1 MKRKLSTKIFT
12 AVLAASMSM
21 SSLPVY
27 AATTTEA
34 ATSTSSSTQTSETK
48 TSSAETSS
56 TKDAKAND
64 TSSVSKSEVT
74 KDTASTSKDTSSSS
88 KDTKTTSTSTTADK
102 KSDVKTSTTS
112 TETTTET
119 TTETVTTTKKVEK
132 ETEKKATSDISKTVD
147 GVKVTA
153 HTKGILPD
161 GVELDVKS
169 ISNSDLQKYEDIVNK
184 DDPLF
189 TAKKAYDISLSKDG
203 KEYQPETDDKTVE
216 ISVSGAIGVAA
227 NDLKVYHMEDSKTPK
242 KVDIDAES
250 QGKAID
256 ASFKTDSFSPFIFG
270 DTATAIDTDAGTYD
284 KKWTFNTLKASNTE
298 LPGTADDVFY
308 YADKKLLVVDT
319 KDDTITN
326 VQLAE
331 TIGTDS
337 DAYKNAT
344 TVYIVGKGKIGYAL
358 LLNMANITTVDA
370 EGNDKTDN
378 TVELYNG
385 NKIFGGMSKLE
396 TIKNLNIVAVGNITE
411 MFYNDTK
418 LQEVDL
424 SNVAKGATDT
434 NALYATTSLSK
445 ITFNKDNYQPT
456 ANSGWTSRWKKDG
469 EADNTAKLAKDLITA
484 GNLDGTYVKV
494 TDDAKYNG
502 TNGYKATGLGELNM
516 YPVGSSDKKFTGY
529 CLDWLKDI
537 PSYYF
542 EKQDMT
548 ASNVTDF
555 LDTDADV
562 KKEGLKRHLDNY
574 SNDAYKAVKT
584 IIYFGYPNDMAD
596 IQGSLTDTEY
606 TAVTQSVMWYAL
618 DGISE
623 KQSLEKLGVT
633 KTSAIDTAYT
643 TLAAKTYA
651 NITDPDKVNVYAYAP
666 ETVTEQALASGDVSV
681 IISKTDVTGTNELVG
696 ASLKV
701 TDSDG
706 NIIDSW
712 TSTSSTHQINGL
724 VYGKEYTLTETT
736 APSGYKV
743 AEAIKFTANGKHQE
757 VTMKDSYKDH
767 TVTVKKVDGD
777 GTYVSGAVLT
787 LTGTDTAGNSV
798 SKSVTTAGST
808 VTFTVQPGTYKISE
822 TTVPSGYTKASDTAS
837 FTVKATSDDT
847 DYVYTMVDTKI
858 TTSDVTI
865 SKTEIT
871 GKTELAGATL
881 TVTDSGNNTVDT
893 WTSTT
898 TAHKISGL
906 KIGSTYK
913 LTETT
918 APAGY
923 TVAESI
929 SFTVG
934 TSSQT
939 ITMKDAYKNHTVTVK
954 KVDGSGNR
962 VSNAVL
968 TLTGTTLAG
977 ASVSQNIT
985 TSDADV
991 VFTVQPGTYKIEETT
1006 VPSGY
1011 EKATD
1016 LSFTVGA
1023 NDSDSSTHV
1032 YTMTD
1037 NKTAVTT
1044 TTTTTTPCTVT
1055 VEKLDSVTKKR
1066 VAGAVLAIFDDKNT
1080 EVLRFTTVDS
1090 APYVTTALKQGKT
1103 YTLQEVTAPTGY
1115 AKAAFIAFTVSSSNQ
1130 TVTMLDTPLAPVK
1143 ATAQRSLLGAK
1154 TGDSA
1159 MPIVWLVVLGIAAAG
1174 CVGMIVYKRKKKN
1187 S

>member
-34 ATSTSSSTQTSETK
+34 ATSTSSSTQTSEAK
-48 TSSAETSS
+48 TSSTETSS
-56 TKDAKAND
+56 AKDAKTND
-64 TSSVSKSEVT
+64 TSSVSKSEVA
-74 KDTASTSKDTSSSS
+74 KDTSS

-102 KSDVKTSTTS
+102 KSDAKTSTTS

-119 TTETVTTTKKVEK
+119 TTETATTTKKTEK
-132 ETEKKATSDISKTVD
+132 EVEKKATSDISKTVD

-153 HTKGILPD
+153 HTKGVLPD

-216 ISVSGAIGVAA
+216 ISVSGAMGVAA
-227 NDLKVYHMEDSKTPK
+227 DDLKVYHMEDSKTPK
-242 KVDIDAES
+242 KVNIDAES
-250 QGKAID
+250 QGKTID

-270 DTATAIDTDAGTYD
+270 DTINTDTDTTYT
-284 KKWTFNTLKASNTE
+284 KNWTSLKTLKASDTT
-298 LPGTADDVFY
+298 LSGTTDDVFY

-326 VQLAE
+326 FILSE
-331 TIGTDS
+331 IIGTDS
-337 DAYKNAT
+337 DAYKDAT
-344 TVYIVGKGKIGYAL
+344 TVYIVGKGKIGEML
-358 LLNMANITTVDA
+358 LRGMANITTVDA
-370 EGNDKTDN
+370 EGNDTEAN

-385 NKIFGGMSKLE
+385 YQTFGSMSKLE
-396 TIKNLNIVAVGNITE
+396 TVKNLNIIAAGNITE
-411 MFYNDTK
+411 MFCNDTK

-424 SNVAKGATDT
+424 SHIAKGAADT

-445 ITFNKDNYQPT
+445 ITFNEDNYQPT

-469 EADNTAKLAKDLITA
+469 EADDTAKLAKDLITA
-484 GNLDGTYVKV
+484 GGLDGTYVKV

-502 TNGYKATGLGELNM
+502 TNGYRATGLGELNM

-548 ASNVTDF
+548 ASNVKDF
-555 LDTDADV
+555 LDTDTDMTKQSLA
-562 KKEGLKRHLDNY
+562 RHLDNY
-574 SNDAYKAVKT
+574 SDDAYKAVKT

-596 IQGSLTDTEY
+596 IQGSLTDKEY
-606 TAVTQSVMWYAL
+606 AAVTQSVMWYAL

-623 KQSLEKLGVT
+623 TQSLEKLGVT
-633 KTSAIDTAYT
+633 KTSAIDAAYT
-643 TLAAKTYA
+643 ALAAKTYA
-651 NITDPDKVNVYAYAP
+651 NVTDPDKVNVYAYAP
-666 ETVTEQALASGDVSV
+666 ETATEQALASGDVSV
-681 IISKTDVTGTNELVG
+681 IISKTDVTGTDELVG

-701 TDSDG
+701 TDSNG
-706 NIIDSW
+706 NTIDSW

-724 VYGKEYTLTETT
+724 VYGTEYTLTETT

-1115 AKAAFIAFTVSSSNQ
+1115 AKAAFVAFTVSSSNQ